1 MTTLDRTS
9 PEPAP
14 PDRPP
19 TDPSDAG
26 PGEPARRNGPT
37 SEIEERTAAKLLSAL
52 GARLRTAYEQG
63 AELDELAAASHQS
76 LLAVTRL
83 LEAAG
88 VDLTLGRPTPVR
100 SAVPAVPGTG
110 TAAGGRQ
117 LRRLRR
123 PTPSRRLSRIHPQPY
138 PPEADGSAPAVD
150 GASVA
155 GAAGASGVEEAAGAP
170 APGAP
175 LGILIGASPTH
186 LEAAGQ
192 LGGRP
197 PRRVPAELVRA
208 GRGTSLVVLPSW
220 RPAIVVSVPTERLL
234 VSTGLAFEQLA
245 GARLSVLINPDAL
258 HDRELDLRDWRTE
271 DRRSRAR

>member
-19 TDPSDAG
+19 TPGSAAG
-26 PGEPARRNGPT
+26 PGEPARRNGLA
-37 SEIEERTAAKLLSAL
+37 SEVEERTAAKLLSAL
-52 GARLRTAYEQG
+52 GARLRAAYEQG

-76 LLAVTRL
+76 LPAVTRL

-88 VDLTLGRPTPVR
+88 VDLTLGRPLPAR
-100 SAVPAVPGTG
+100 STAPAAPGTVA
-110 TAAGGRQ
+110 AAGGRQ

-123 PTPSRRLSRIHPQPY
+123 PTPSRRLSRIHPPPY
-138 PPEADGSAPAVD
+138 PSEDGAPAAGPGGPD
-150 GASVA
+150 GDPAV
-155 GAAGASGVEEAAGAP
+155 GADEQGRDAATV

-192 LGGRP
+192 LGSRP
-197 PRRVPAELVRA
+197 PRRVPADLVRA

-234 VSTGLAFEQLA
+234 ASTGLAFEQLS
-245 GARLSVLINPDAL
+245 GARLSVVINPDAL
-258 HDRELDLRDWRTE
+258 HDRELDLRDWQAE
-271 DRRSRAR
+271 DRRSRSR